1 MGGKERTETSKR
13 KATQAK
19 ARDNSPTIPEFPP
32 KVPGKIWDWL
42 GFNFA

>member
-1 MGGKERTETSKR
+1 MGGKERIETSKR

-19 ARDNSPTIPEFPP
+19 AHDNAPVIPGVPP